1 MENNKLLHQLLKN
14 VSNDGM
20 LAQML
25 RDEFLEDV
33 SKDISTTKYI
43 LEHCSPRHKTVELLQ
58 KYRKNNLSQDYEFEK
73 SLVIRYLEIEKEQIY
88 QCDNIIELIPASY
101 IMEDKDFIEKVI
113 LLSSSSEYL
122 FSKNKELAKLIFN
135 NDWYIEKLID
145 ANKFILS
152 SFPNFDYSD
161 MERTLKVLN
170 NEQNY
175 ESLRSD
181 LKTNPII
188 INHLLDLVEK
198 KDKDDSW
205 RNRTSKLKLL
215 ESMAKSIEF
224 GSKTNESISPEI
236 LKSTFIHFGVF
247 FKDFKYTDQENAET
261 VRNRVDLI
269 KSDINKGDTP
279 DILVKLT
286 ADKEKFGLLFGYQVL
301 TEYKNILESLELKKY
316 YISTPDMKL
325 LKTMMKQ
332 VCSTNPSLK
341 SEYQKLIDNG
351 LDISTTKHTKSHA
364 TEVCQDVI
372 KNMYPLI
379 LERVLEIEAPI
390 NKKSQIK
397 PMKF

>member
-25 RDEFLEDV
+25 RDEFLEGV
-33 SKDISTTKYI
+33 SKDIETSKYI
-43 LEHCSPRHKTVELLQ
+43 LEHCNPRHKTIELLK
-58 KYRKNNLSQDYEFEK
+58 KYRENSLVQDYEFEK
-73 SLVIRYLEIEKEQIY
+73 GLIIRYLEVQKEQMY
-88 QCDNIIELIPASY
+88 QCDNIIEIIPASH
-101 IMEDKDFIEKVI
+101 IIEDKEFIEKVI

-122 FSKNKELAKLIFN
+122 FSKNKELTQLIFN

-161 MERTLKVLN
+161 MDRTLRVLN

-175 ESLRSD
+175 ESLRGD

-215 ESMAKSIEF
+215 ESMAENIEF
-224 GSKTNESISPEI
+224 QSKNEIISPEN
-236 LKSTFIHFGVF
+236 LKSTFIHFGIF

-261 VRNRVDLI
+261 VRNRVELI
-269 KSDINKGDTP
+269 KADISKNDTP

-286 ADKEKFGLLFGYQVL
+286 GNKEKFGLLFGYQVL

-390 NKKSQIK
+390 NKKSQIM